1 MIILV
6 NLVFIFFIFNFFIKK
21 IYKLNSN
28 IIIFFINMN
37 DYSFLEKENYELR
50 SEHENLFQKSIKKE
64 NYINEL
70 EKKISILENN
80 FYKKQKEEQRKKE
93 LFDAVKKTKENLN
106 HLKQLYIQK
115 FNQLKNKF
123 IKLKGK
129 IEEQNSN
136 IENNNYNFS
145 NTKINKYISKIE
157 KVKIFILNLIV
168 Y

>member
-80 FYKKQKEEQRKKE
+80 FYKKQKEEQKKKE
-93 LFDAVKKTKENLN
+93 LFDAVENTKENLGF
-106 HLKQLYIQK
+106 LKQLYIQK
-115 FNQLKNKF
+115 FTQLQNKF
-123 IKLKGK
+123 IKLKEN
-129 IEEQNSN
+129 IEHENTT
-136 IENNNYNFS
+136 IENNNNYFS
-145 NTKINKYISKIE
+145 NIKINKYISKIDT
-157 KVKIFILNLIV
+157 VKIFNLHLIV